1 VGRTGDVDFWKVEA
15 RLALALGCS
24 PERILIA
31 FDSGWYRETA
41 RSTCFLSWGSRLQLS
56 INERARELPY
66 TFIFSLARREV
77 SCGGSPRSASEIL
90 NRLNEVS
97 FNAVLLKE
105 LRMIAL
111 LRQVADPGKS
121 EGAQWAGMRIHRI
134 ANEMLTELGASSKPN
149 AEWADKIARLQ
160 HAIFGLSFEKG
171 EGDQLGH
178 RLEIWLNGCDP
189 TALGASA

>member
-1 VGRTGDVDFWKVEA
+1 LWVEA

-24 PERILIA
+24 PERLLIA

-41 RSTCFLSWGSRLQLS
+41 RSTCFLSWGSRLQSS
-56 INERARELPY
+56 INERVRELPY
-66 TFIFSLARREV
+66 TFIFSLARHGV
-77 SCGGSPRSASEIL
+77 SCGGSPRSASEIP

-97 FNAVLLKE
+97 FSAVLLKE

-111 LRQVADPGKS
+111 LRQVADPGNS

>member
-1 VGRTGDVDFWKVEA
+1 LWKVEA

-24 PERILIA
+24 PERLLIA

-66 TFIFSLARREV
+66 TFIFSLARRGV

-97 FNAVLLKE
+97 VNAVLLKE
-105 LRMIAL
+105 L
-111 LRQVADPGKS
+111 LRQVADPGNR
-121 EGAQWAGMRIHRI
+121 EGAQRAGRRNPPHCERDADRARHFVQTQRGMGWQNCSI
-134 ANEMLTELGASSKPN
+134 A
-149 AEWADKIARLQ
+149 ARN
-160 HAIFGLSFEKG
+160 I
-171 EGDQLGH
+171 
-178 RLEIWLNGCDP
+178 
-189 TALGASA
+189 

>member
-1 VGRTGDVDFWKVEA
+1 MGRTGDVDLWKVEA

-24 PERILIA
+24 PERLLIA

-56 INERARELPY
+56 INERVRELPY
-66 TFIFSLARREV
+66 TFIFSLARHGV
-77 SCGGSPRSASEIL
+77 SCGGSPRSASEIP

-111 LRQVADPGKS
+111 LRQVADPGNS

>member
-1 VGRTGDVDFWKVEA
+1 LWKVEA

-24 PERILIA
+24 PEGLLIA

-56 INERARELPY
+56 IHARARELPY
-66 TFIFSLARREV
+66 TFIFSLARRGV

-90 NRLNEVS
+90 NRLNEVF

-111 LRQVADPGKS
+111 LGKS
-121 EGAQWAGMRIHRI
+121 PIRA
-134 ANEMLTELGASSKPN
+134 T
-149 AEWADKIARLQ
+149 AR
-160 HAIFGLSFEKG
+160 A
-171 EGDQLGH
+171 
-178 RLEIWLNGCDP
+178 RNGPACVS
-189 TALGASA
+189 TALRTRC